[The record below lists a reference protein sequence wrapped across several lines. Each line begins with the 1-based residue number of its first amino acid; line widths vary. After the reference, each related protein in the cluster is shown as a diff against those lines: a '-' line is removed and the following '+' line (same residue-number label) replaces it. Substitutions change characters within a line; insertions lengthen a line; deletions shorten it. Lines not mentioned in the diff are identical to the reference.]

1 MNLYKFNSL
10 PLNNQWIKKEITREI
25 KKYLDTSENEKN
37 IQKIMIRGVCM
48 GEGNYKLRWGP

>member
-37 IQKIMIRGVCM
+37 IQKIMRCIKR
-48 GEGNYKLRWGP
+48 EI